1 VKNPELS
8 GREGRREGEGTRE
21 GGEMEFSER
30 AAIRIKHWM
39 EHNESHRKDYE
50 TFATQLE
57 EARASRSAA
66 HIREM
71 AELTRRIDDCL
82 QEALGALDGSEA

>member
-1 VKNPELS
+1 
-8 GREGRREGEGTRE
+8 
-21 GGEMEFSER
+21 MEFSER

-39 EHNESHRKDYE
+39 EHNESHLKDYE
-50 TFATQLE
+50 QFAAQLE

-71 AELTRRIDDCL
+71 AARTREIDVCL
-82 QEALGALDGSEA
+82 QKALAALEDAGT

>member
-8 GREGRREGEGTRE
+8 GGEGGREGEGRRE

>member
-1 VKNPELS
+1 
-8 GREGRREGEGTRE
+8 
-21 GGEMEFSER
+21 MEFSER

-71 AELTRRIDDCL
+71 ADLTRRIDDCL
-82 QEALGALDGSEA
+82 QKALQALAASEA

>member
-1 VKNPELS
+1 
-8 GREGRREGEGTRE
+8 
-21 GGEMEFSER
+21 MEFSER
-30 AAIRIKHWM
+30 AAIRIRHWM

-57 EARASRSAA
+57 EARASGSAA

-71 AELTRRIDDCL
+71 AELTGRIDDCL
-82 QEALGALDGSEA
+82 QKALEALEGSEA

>member
-1 VKNPELS
+1 
-8 GREGRREGEGTRE
+8 
-21 GGEMEFSER
+21 MEFSEK

-39 EHNESHRKDYE
+39 EHNESHLKDYE
-50 TFATQLE
+50 KFAAQLE

-71 AELTRRIDDCL
+71 AELTRKTNDCL
-82 QEALGALDGSEA
+82 EKALAALEGLEA

>member
-1 VKNPELS
+1 M
-8 GREGRREGEGTRE
+8 REGR
-21 GGEMEFSER
+21 EMEFTER

-39 EHNESHRKDYE
+39 EHNASHLEDYE
-50 TFATQLE
+50 KFAAELE

-71 AELTRRIDDCL
+71 AELTREIDDCL
-82 QEALGALDGSEA
+82 QKALAALDAAEA

>member
-1 VKNPELS
+1 
-8 GREGRREGEGTRE
+8 
-21 GGEMEFSER
+21 MEFSEK
-30 AAIRIKHWM
+30 AATRITHWM

-57 EARASRSAA
+57 EARASTSAA

-71 AELTRRIDDCL
+71 AELTRRIDGCL
-82 QEALGALDGSEA
+82 QKALEALEGSEA